1 MTVLRWASTSFVI
14 SLGAL
19 AVAGGL
25 SVAPEL
31 IVVDPRA
38 APGVAIVGAL
48 LLAAGF
54 ILRPSALTGDDRPTP
69 KHLRVLASMFVIVL
83 GGLLVGHDLAAP
95 PIHPEAA
102 AFEIVLGALM
112 LISGLLLRPRA
123 ERTEGSK

>member
-14 SLGAL
+14 ALGAL

-31 IVVDPRA
+31 IVVDRRA
-38 APGVAIVGAL
+38 AAGVAILGAL

-54 ILRPSALTGDDRPTP
+54 ILRPYAPTRGDRPTP
-69 KHLRVLASMFVIVL
+69 KSLRVLASMFVIVF
-83 GGLLVGHDLAAP
+83 GGLLVAHDLAAP
-95 PIHPEAA
+95 PIHADAA

-112 LISGLLLRPRA
+112 LISGLVLRPRA